1 MKTALAEKQASITR
15 DEATLD
21 DMQDI
26 PAQLASVDSEIEDK
40 AEKLKKLREQIKT
53 AAYDK
58 QIEEKAREARLL
70 DDQRNEASR
79 EFRFLSS
86 QAEIR
91 AKLQLKR
98 TELQSKTKE
107 VQTTWVAVCLYA
119 LCVADW
125 LGQH

>member
-26 PAQLASVDSEIEDK
+26 PAQLATVDSEIEDK
-40 AEKLKKLREQIKT
+40 TEKLKKLRDQIKT

-98 TELQSKTKE
+98 TEVQSKTKE
-107 VQTTWVAVCLYA
+107 VQTTWVVVCLFD
-119 LCVADW
+119 V
-125 LGQH
+125 